1 MKHGAKSVAEPN
13 QFFAVTC
20 HPPPIK
26 VVQSPRSTKTH
37 EGWRDSAKL
46 VTPPPTHTQT
56 SVRSTSHILSSL
68 TSSFSVTSSSL
79 NQTAHPPLTPSPPVT
94 HLGDRGMETASLRY
108 QPHTRSFSNR
118 FRLMREHLEA
128 QVCWH
133 LEEEGAEWGRVVVEY
148 SAAVRHAHAHT
159 AQCSVL
165 HPHSFLFFACETPT
179 HRKHKFTCMHSF
191 SHTQLRVVSAGEQSE
206 WDMWMTIKIS
216 FNISEGK
223 AGGRVEVGGGWV

>member
-46 VTPPPTHTQT
+46 VTPPPTQT

-79 NQTAHPPLTPSPPVT
+79 YQTAHPPLTSSPPVT

-128 QVCWH
+128 QVCRH
-133 LEEEGAEWGRVVVEY
+133 LEEEGAEWGRVVVETHTCTHCTVQR
-148 SAAVRHAHAHT
+148 AASS
-159 AQCSVL
+159 Q
-165 HPHSFLFFACETPT
+165 LFVFC
-179 HRKHKFTCMHSF
+179 
-191 SHTQLRVVSAGEQSE
+191 L
-206 WDMWMTIKIS
+206 
-216 FNISEGK
+216 
-223 AGGRVEVGGGWV
+223 